1 MGCSS
6 SSVKEETDEV
16 PRVAIHREDEGR
28 PIPDDKLH
36 SWEFNLLEVKEEDVI
51 KTIYSIIEYW
61 DLRNEYSV
69 TNERLSNFIRAVESN
84 YHNNP

>member
-6 SSVKEETDEV
+6 SHVKEETDEL
-16 PRVAIHREDEGR
+16 PRVAIQREDEDR
-28 PIPDDKLH
+28 PIPDEKLH
-36 SWEFNLLEVKEEDVI
+36 SWEVNLLELKEEDVI